1 MRRLAVVPVMLL
13 AMALLPQDFLPDDA
27 PNLDFEGCWN
37 AKDPI
42 DGGRLHLHIVE
53 ESRSGGRVFSILG
66 ADYEP
71 GDWCEGESRM
81 KALAV
86 LSAESHLVTSTVWWC
101 LPDGADVVYFRSDFL
116 HYDASDDTITD
127 SMGAVYHRERF
138 LAR

>member
-1 MRRLAVVPVMLL
+1 MRRLVVVPVMFL
-13 AMALLPQDFLPDDA
+13 AMSSLSLAFPPDDS

-37 AKDPI
+37 AKDPS
-42 DGGRLHLHIVE
+42 DGGRLTLHIVE

-66 ADYEP
+66 TDFEP

-86 LSAESHLVTSTVWWC
+86 LSAESHLATSTVWWC
-101 LPDGADVVYFRSDFL
+101 LPDGADVVYFRSDSL
-116 HYDASDDTITD
+116 HYDASDDTITN
-127 SMGAVYHRERF
+127 SIGAVYHRERF